1 MTKKPQLLIVDD
13 EPANLQKLKRTFLR
27 EMQVHQ
33 ASSGEEALQLLEKG
47 PFDIIIT
54 DQRMPGISGVE
65 LLRESLSNNPHAIR
79 IILTGFTDTDDLMD
93 AINEGQV
100 HRYITKPWEPFSLKR
115 TVMQDLELRDLK
127 RENQLLAEQ
136 LRIAREVQEQLFPQS
151 LPSLQSLDYVGL
163 CQSAREVG
171 GDYYDFLQ
179 FQPEQLWLAVADISG
194 KGISAAL
201 LMANLQAL
209 LRSRAPL
216 HGGSLAKLVSDV
228 NLMLHATTDPTKFA
242 SLFLAIFDGNT
253 RQLRYVNAGHCF
265 PLVIR
270 CPQNGRRDTEFL
282 EPTGTLVGLFPEAEY
297 QEASIQLKQGDLLVI
312 YTDGITEAFNP
323 DWVEFGEERL
333 RQLVVGQADLTPSE
347 LSRRILD
354 EVVSHQ
360 GGREQNDDLTLVLA
374 RVN

>member
-1 MTKKPQLLIVDD
+1 MTSKPQLLIVDD
-13 EPANLQKLKRTFLR
+13 EPANLQKLKRTFFR
-27 EMQVHQ
+27 EFEVRE
-33 ASSGEEALQLLEKG
+33 ASSGEEALKLLKKG

-65 LLRESLSNNPHAIR
+65 LLHKSLSNSPHAIR

-136 LRIAREVQEQLFPQS
+136 LRIAREVQKQLFPQS
-151 LPSLQSLDYVGL
+151 LPRLRSLDYLGL
-163 CQSAREVG
+163 CHTAREVG

-216 HGGSLAKLVSDV
+216 HGGSLASLASDV

-242 SLFLAIFDGNT
+242 SLFLGIFDGDT
-253 RQLRYVNAGHCF
+253 RRLRYVNAGHCF

-270 CPQNGRRDTEFL
+270 CPRNGRRHTEFL

-297 QEASIQLKQGDLLVI
+297 QEASIQLNPGDLLVV

-323 DWVEFGEERL
+323 DWVEFGEERF
-333 RQLVVGQADLTPSE
+333 QNLVVGQADLPPSD
-347 LSRRILD
+347 LSRCILE
-354 EVVSHQ
+354 EVASHQ
-360 GGREQNDDLTLVLA
+360 GGREQSDDLTLVLA

>member
-1 MTKKPQLLIVDD
+1 MSQRSKLLVVDD
-13 EPANLQKLKRTFLR
+13 EPANLQKLKRTFVR
-27 EMQVHQ
+27 EFEVYE
-33 ASSGEEALQLLEKG
+33 ASSGEAALRLLKEG
-47 PFDIIIT
+47 SFDVIIT

-65 LLRESLSNNPHAIR
+65 LLRESLTSNLHAIR

-100 HRYITKPWEPFSLKR
+100 HRYITKPWEPFSLKQ

-127 RENQLLAEQ
+127 RENHLLAEQ
-136 LRIAREVQEQLFPQS
+136 LRIAREVQKQLFPQS
-151 LPSLQSLDYVGL
+151 LPRLRSLDYVGM
-163 CQSAREVG
+163 CRTAREVG

-179 FQPEQLWLAVADISG
+179 FQPEQLWMAVADISG

-216 HGGSLAKLVSDV
+216 HGGSLADLVRDV

-242 SLFLAIFDGNT
+242 SLFLGIFDGET
-253 RQLRYVNAGHCF
+253 RQMRYVNAGHCF

-270 CPQNGRRDTEFL
+270 CPQNGLRRTEFL

-297 QEASIQLKQGDLLVI
+297 EEATIQLQQGDLLVV

-333 RQLVVGQADLTPSE
+333 HQLVSVQADLTPPD
-347 LSRRILD
+347 LSRRILE
-354 EVVSHQ
+354 EVASHQ
-360 GGREQNDDLTLVLA
+360 GSQEQNDDLTLVLA
-374 RVN
+374 RVT